1 MEFKLNKIDTD
12 LRLKLQEKRD
22 DHKVH
27 GKKGITIEAYNEERE
42 KFRED
47 KKFSKILEEKKKTKK
62 DKKIIIDGVIVDNLQ
77 VEGEKEEGRKGKG
90 KKKKREK
97 E

>member
-27 GKKGITIEAYNEERE
+27 GKEGTTIEAYNEEKE

-47 KKFSKILEEKKKTKK
+47 KKFAKILEEKKKTKK
-62 DKKIIIDGVIVDNLQ
+62 EKKIIIDGVMVDNLQ
-77 VEGEKEEGRKGKG
+77 VEGEKDVSEISKGVFIDI
-90 KKKKREK
+90 KK
-97 E
+97 

>member
-27 GKKGITIEAYNEERE
+27 GKEGTTIEAYNEEKE

-47 KKFSKILEEKKKTKK
+47 KKFTKILEEKKKTKK
-62 DKKIIIDGVIVDNLQ
+62 EKKIIIDGVMVDNLQ
-77 VEGEKEEGRKGKG
+77 VEGEKEISENSKGVFIDT
-90 KKKKREK
+90 KK
-97 E
+97 

>member
-27 GKKGITIEAYNEERE
+27 GKEGITIEAYNEERE

-47 KKFSKILEEKKKTKK
+47 KKFAKILEEKKKSKK
-62 DKKIIIDGVIVDNLQ
+62 EDKIVINGTMVDNLQ
-77 VEGEKEEGRKGKG
+77 IEGEKEISENTKGVFIDT
-90 KKKKREK
+90 KK
-97 E
+97 

>member
-27 GKKGITIEAYNEERE
+27 GKEGTTIEAYNEEKE

-47 KKFSKILEEKKKTKK
+47 KKFAKILEEKKKTKK
-62 DKKIIIDGVIVDNLQ
+62 EKKIIIDGVMVDNLQ
-77 VEGEKEEGRKGKG
+77 IEGEKEVSENSKGVFIDT
-90 KKKKREK
+90 KK
-97 E
+97 

>member
-1 MEFKLNKIDTD
+1 MEFNLNKIDTD
-12 LRLKLQEKRD
+12 LRRKLQEKRN

-27 GKKGITIEAYNEERE
+27 GKEGITIEAYNEEKE

-62 DKKIIIDGVIVDNLQ
+62 DEKIVIDGVMVDNLQ
-77 VEGEKEEGRKGKG
+77 IEGEKEISENSKGVFIDT
-90 KKKKREK
+90 KK
-97 E
+97 

>member
-27 GKKGITIEAYNEERE
+27 GKEGTTIEAYNEEKE

-47 KKFSKILEEKKKTKK
+47 KKFAKILEEKKKVKK
-62 DKKIIIDGVIVDNLQ
+62 EKKIIIDGVMVDNLQ
-77 VEGEKEEGRKGKG
+77 IEGEKEVSENSKGVFIDT
-90 KKKKREK
+90 KK
-97 E
+97 

>member
-27 GKKGITIEAYNEERE
+27 GKEGTTIEAYNEEKE

-47 KKFSKILEEKKKTKK
+47 KKFAKILEEKKKTKK
-62 DKKIIIDGVIVDNLQ
+62 EKKIIIDGVMVDNLQ
-77 VEGEKEEGRKGKG
+77 IEGEKNISENSKGVFIDT
-90 KKKKREK
+90 KK
-97 E
+97 

>member
-27 GKKGITIEAYNEERE
+27 GKEGTTIEAYNEEKE

-47 KKFSKILEEKKKTKK
+47 KKFAKILEEKKKTKK
-62 DKKIIIDGVIVDNLQ
+62 EKKIIIDGVMVDNLQ
-77 VEGEKEEGRKGKG
+77 IEGEKEVSGNSKGVFIDT
-90 KKKKREK
+90 KK
-97 E
+97 